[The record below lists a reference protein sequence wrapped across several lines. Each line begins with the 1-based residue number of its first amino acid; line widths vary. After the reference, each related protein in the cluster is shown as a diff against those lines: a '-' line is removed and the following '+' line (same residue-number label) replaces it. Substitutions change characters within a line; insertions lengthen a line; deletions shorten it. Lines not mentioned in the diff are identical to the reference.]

1 MIVLRNVISYALSLP
16 LIELSSLFDEGV
28 NRVHLVK
35 QTGFSFTE
43 SMSLLRWGS
52 EQSSPGEINRV

>member
-1 MIVLRNVISYALSLP
+1 MHNMIVLRNVISYTLSLP

-35 QTGFSFTE
+35 
-43 SMSLLRWGS
+43 
-52 EQSSPGEINRV
+52 